1 MVADKEEIRER
12 ERTKDF
18 SAPRAGYQEDRWE
31 RGHEVQSQQVS
42 LAGSDGW
49 ECTKYSRPSTV
60 EGMTMDEKKVKRK
73 LQRENIMEATEM
85 TANLEEVAAGK
96 YRRRDPA
103 MSSYSVWTMSSQMT
117 M

>member
-1 MVADKEEIRER
+1 
-12 ERTKDF
+12 
-18 SAPRAGYQEDRWE
+18 
-31 RGHEVQSQQVS
+31 
-42 LAGSDGW
+42 
-49 ECTKYSRPSTV
+49 
-60 EGMTMDEKKVKRK
+60 MDEKKVKRK
-73 LQRENIMEATEM
+73 LQRENIMETTEM